1 MTIKNKNNNK
11 PPVGAAPTNSTTNTT
26 TTTADRIDSTI
37 IPINDRKRR
46 KDDALDWLRKPSND
60 LPSNAVSTW
69 SEISM
74 LSPDGSMRV
83 VDTYSADQWHSKN
96 ELDRRY
102 DGRYEGQ
109 VNGDPLDR
117 SIHSSSGLSMR
128 STRNNRSNDN
138 NNQNEDSSSGLSV

>member
-11 PPVGAAPTNSTTNTT
+11 PPVGAAPTSSSNNNAVEPT
-26 TTTADRIDSTI
+26 IDSFL
-37 IPINDRKRR
+37 IPMGERR
-46 KDDALDWLRKPSND
+46 PRSLYNKGDDGLDWLRKTSTD
-60 LPSNAVSTW
+60 LPSNVTVTSAD
-69 SEISM
+69 ISM

-96 ELDRRY
+96 EMDRRY

-128 STRNNRSNDN
+128 STRNNNNRGNDN
-138 NNQNEDSSSGLSV
+138 